1 MSQMDCCDRCLGF
14 VEDFLLFPQHPFDEL
29 HKRERPKR
37 LRHCVKDVSKILLEI
52 LTTVPQCKYEEI
64 ETYDRFVNGERRIN
78 PAQITADD
86 LKWLYSRCVRFYY
99 KFQYDMKHKK
109 PLFDIIV
116 TLLQE
121 NMILRRCYDR
131 YYYEQWLAQKFVY
144 LLQNLKQIHKEH
156 GGKETPNL
164 EKAIL
169 RVTIPTVPTHWYD
182 LYD

>member
-1 MSQMDCCDRCLGF
+1 
-14 VEDFLLFPQHPFDEL
+14 
-29 HKRERPKR
+29 
-37 LRHCVKDVSKILLEI
+37 
-52 LTTVPQCKYEEI
+52 
-64 ETYDRFVNGERRIN
+64 
-78 PAQITADD
+78 
-86 LKWLYSRCVRFYY
+86 
-99 KFQYDMKHKK
+99 MKHKK

-121 NMILRRCYDR
+121 NVILRRCYDR

-169 RVTIPTVPTHWYD
+169 RLTIPTVPTHWYD